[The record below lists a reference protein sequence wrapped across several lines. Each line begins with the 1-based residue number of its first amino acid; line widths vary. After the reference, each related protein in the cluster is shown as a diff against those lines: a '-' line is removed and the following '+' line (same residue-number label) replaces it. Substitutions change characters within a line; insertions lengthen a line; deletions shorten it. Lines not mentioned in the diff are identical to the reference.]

1 MKYLLSLSGKTGRS
15 FLNYLDYI
23 FSLSGLLYRI
33 LKIFVKGN
41 YSGKELVWVG
51 IVEQIYFTA
60 VQALRIIV
68 PIALIIGTAFFLQ
81 FSKVADQDYIGN
93 IAVIILLRELGP
105 MIAAVVVILR
115 SATAVTTEI
124 GYMNVRHE
132 MDAIQMAG
140 ADPVALIC
148 LPRLIGIT
156 TAILCLFIVFNLVS
170 VLGGYIS
177 AWILSDI
184 SLHRFLVI
192 IGKSIS
198 ISDSAAVLFK
208 AMGFGVIISIICI
221 YRGFEAKNSIT
232 EVPVRTARAAV
243 ECFFYCLI
251 FNVFISVVFTLRG

>member
-1 MKYLLSLSGKTGRS
+1 MKYLFSLSSKIGRS

-23 FSLSGLLYRI
+23 FSLSGLLYCI

-41 YSGKELVWVG
+41 YSGKKLVRLG
-51 IVEQIYFTA
+51 IIEQIYFTA
-60 VQALRIIV
+60 VQALRIII
-68 PIALIIGTAFFLQ
+68 PIALVIGTAFFLQ
-81 FSKVADQDYIGN
+81 FSKIADQYDLGKLA
-93 IAVIILLRELGP
+93 AVILLRELGP

-124 GYMNVRHE
+124 GYMNVQGE

-140 ADPVALIC
+140 VDPLALIC

-156 TAILCLFIVFNLVS
+156 TAILCLFIVFSLVS
-170 VLGGYIS
+170 VLGGFAS

-184 SLHRFLVI
+184 SLHRFLLT

-198 ISDSAAVLFK
+198 FSDVFAVLFK
-208 AMGFGVIISIICI
+208 AMGFGVIISIICL

-232 EVPVRTARAAV
+232 EVPVRTAKAAV

-251 FNVFISVVFTLRG
+251 FNVLISVIFMLRG